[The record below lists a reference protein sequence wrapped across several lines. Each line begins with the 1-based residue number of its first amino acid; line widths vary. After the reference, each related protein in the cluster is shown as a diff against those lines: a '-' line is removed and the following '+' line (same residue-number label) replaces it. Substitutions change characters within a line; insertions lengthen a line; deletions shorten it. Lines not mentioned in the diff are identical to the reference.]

1 MDMKLHSLKGQ
12 MSEKWRDGREGNRR
26 GKEDLIPT
34 S

>member
-12 MSEKWRDGREGNRR
+12 RSDKWRDGRAKKRQE
-26 GKEDLIPT
+26 KEDLIAT